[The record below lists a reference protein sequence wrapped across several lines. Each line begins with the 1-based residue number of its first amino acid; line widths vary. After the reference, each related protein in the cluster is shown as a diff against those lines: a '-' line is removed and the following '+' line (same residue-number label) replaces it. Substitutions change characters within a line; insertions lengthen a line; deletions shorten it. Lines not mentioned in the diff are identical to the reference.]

1 MNHHND
7 TGKLREQL
15 DAEQQRSE
23 ELSIR
28 LTKSIKDLNEANGR
42 ETELRTALSKKDKEV
57 GLVKL
62 ELKEIQRR
70 ADQEIQARSKAEG
83 DRTSIRKQLEELK
96 NIHTREGNQH
106 QFTLERIS
114 NLEKE
119 KRDLADNYKK
129 AVESSEK
136 LKKINA
142 ELSVAK
148 AASEASLSDLN
159 DKMLALTE
167 DRNLLES
174 EVIKLQ
180 SHLQHEQNQRN
191 ELSGQLKDSDA
202 KNGNFLRELNA
213 IREREQ
219 RLLSENAALS
229 SQKAELEKVRANL
242 ELETKSISSKY
253 DQLRT
258 SKIPRS
264 ADGSYNQDVTDD
276 LNNRTEQVKDLNAKL
291 AEEKSLRLRAE
302 ATIQDKE
309 REMSMMSIDYKQ
321 LQYKLEKSDADH
333 RQESEK
339 ARAALALVERL
350 KEEKSIMQSEYSV
363 QGSEITLLKTNEK
376 RLLRDLSD
384 HRCVL
389 LYLYIFVL
397 TDDA

>member
-229 SQKAELEKVRANL
+229 SQKAVLEKVRADL
-242 ELETKSISSKY
+242 ELETKSISSQY

-258 SKIPRS
+258 SKNFPRS

-302 ATIQDKE
+302 ASGK
-309 REMSMMSIDYKQ
+309 KN
-321 LQYKLEKSDADH
+321 
-333 RQESEK
+333 
-339 ARAALALVERL
+339 AL
-350 KEEKSIMQSEYSV
+350 KIY
-363 QGSEITLLKTNEK
+363 
-376 RLLRDLSD
+376 D
-384 HRCVL
+384 
-389 LYLYIFVL
+389 
-397 TDDA
+397 